1 MTTKKH
7 ASTHH
12 SADAEPADAAMEQSQ
27 TKPGSDDVVM
37 ALTQGGRPAP
47 APGGGGISVQI
58 SSTVQTTLTDFE
70 IWRNKEHH

>member
-12 SADAEPADAAMEQSQ
+12 SADAESADAQQSE
-27 TKPGSDDVVM
+27 TRPGGGDDVIA

-47 APGGGGISVQI
+47 APGGGTIAVQI
-58 SSTVQTTLTDFE
+58 SSTVNTLLTDFE